1 MIKKITLLLI
11 LVTQFSLSQSMSQF
25 VPSALYAE
33 HIDCTSSSSTD
44 NSYDLENNVLTIQT
58 DDAAI
63 NTLRFTAQI
72 RFKNAAAKGL
82 KISGTD
88 LTKSDIF
95 TSNTSEFI
103 VDGFTGGD
111 IQDAATT
118 DCNNVSVGKLNYAFF
133 TIDFS
138 NNTTWN
144 SKSGYTE
151 IELANAVNIIPTTS
165 VFNGNSDYLQN
176 VQMTVKVIYDASL
189 STNDLKQRYN
199 FSFTPNP
206 TKDFIELS
214 AANPIQGVKIYNLLG
229 QEVLQN
235 AYNLRKAQL
244 DVSALNKG
252 VYILKVV
259 INDKIGT
266 YKFMKE

>member
-11 LVTQFSLSQSMSQF
+11 LVTQFSFSQSMSQF
-25 VPSALYAE
+25 QPSDLYAE
-33 HIDCTSSSSTD
+33 HVDCTSSGSTY
-44 NSYDLENNVLTIQT
+44 NSYDLDNNVLTIQT
-58 DDAAI
+58 DDASI
-63 NTLRFTAQI
+63 STLRFTAQI

-82 KISGTD
+82 KIAGTD

-111 IQDAATT
+111 LQDAAITA
-118 DCNNVSVGKLNYAFF
+118 CNGVSVGKLNYAFF

-144 SKSGYTE
+144 SKTGYTE
-151 IELANAVNIIPTTS
+151 IELADAVNIIPTTS
-165 VFNGNSDYLQN
+165 TFNGNADYMQN
-176 VQMTVKVIYDASL
+176 VQMTVKVIYDASTASVDQL
-189 STNDLKQRYN
+189 EKFD
-199 FSFTPNP
+199 FSYAPNP
-206 TKDFIELS
+206 TKDFIQLS
-214 AANPIQGVKIYNLLG
+214 AANPIEGVQIYNLLG

-235 AYNLRKAQL
+235 TYNLRNAKV
-244 DVSALNKG
+244 DVSALNEG

-259 INDKIGT
+259 INDNIGT

>member
-25 VPSALYAE
+25 VPSDLYAE
-33 HIDCTSSSSTD
+33 HIECTSSSSTV

-63 NTLRFTAQI
+63 STLRFTAQI

-176 VQMTVKVIYDASL
+176 VQMTVKVIYDTNTASVDQL
-189 STNDLKQRYN
+189 EKFD
-199 FSFTPNP
+199 FSYAPNP

-244 DVSALNKG
+244 DVSALNEG

>member
-72 RFKNAAAKGL
+72 RFSNSSGTGI
-82 KISGTD
+82 KITGTD

-95 TSNTSEFI
+95 TSNTSEFVI
-103 VDGFTGGD
+103 DGFTGGQL
-111 IQDAATT
+111 QDAYKPE
-118 DCNNVSVGKLNYAFF
+118 CNGVSTGKKNYAFF

-138 NNTTWN
+138 NNTAWN

-151 IELANAVNIIPTTS
+151 IELANAVNIIPAAS
-165 VFNGNSDYLQN
+165 ALNGNENYPQN

-199 FSFTPNP
+199 FSFIPNP

-244 DVSALNKG
+244 DVSALNEG